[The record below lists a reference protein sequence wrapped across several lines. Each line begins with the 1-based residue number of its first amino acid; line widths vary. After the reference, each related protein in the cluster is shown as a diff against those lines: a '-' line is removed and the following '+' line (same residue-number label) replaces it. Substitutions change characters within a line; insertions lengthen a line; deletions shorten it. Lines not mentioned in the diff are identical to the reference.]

1 MFHSFAAV
9 INTMLW
15 YSLLKSLG
23 HTILKYSAQH
33 IDMNRVSPRNAK
45 KSSCLIRCAVILL
58 V

>member
-1 MFHSFAAV
+1 MFHSFAAA

-15 YSLLKSLG
+15 YSLLKSLC

-45 KSSCLIRCAVILL
+45 SSCLIRCAVIIL